1 MGGESWEGVRRSVG
15 EKAVATRGAFV
26 IASSRRCA
34 SMTVGQ
40 GATSTKRLENYA
52 SEIPLLLLPTRVLR
66 EIISNKEPG
75 SLEVTVG

>member
-15 EKAVATRGAFV
+15 EKAIAARGASV

-34 SMTVGQ
+34 VMTVGQ
-40 GATSTKRLENYA
+40 DATSTKRLENYA
-52 SEIPLLLLPTRVLR
+52 SETPLLLLPTQVLR